1 MQDLLNLSENLKQ
14 KILRIAENKA
24 RIHDSYVD
32 FEAKI
37 VYKNELNCEYLNICS
52 GNEYF
57 SHLIFISLLLNLI
70 IQTISIIM

>member
-37 VYKNELNCEYLNICS
+37 VYKN
-52 GNEYF
+52 
-57 SHLIFISLLLNLI
+57 
-70 IQTISIIM
+70 